1 MEKKRQDEYPKTRW
15 GILLAIVAV
24 VIIIGAAFIGMLVS
38 LFDSPNPGLLGKSN
52 VALIKIEGPIL
63 TGKESFFEPVASS
76 SEIMGFIEE
85 ASEDSGIDAI
95 ILEINSPGGSA
106 VASDEIVSSISK
118 VKKPKISFIRE
129 VGASGAYWVA
139 ASTDYIIANRL
150 SITGSVGVI
159 SSYLEFAGLL
169 RDYNVTYRRLVAG
182 KYKDI
187 GDPFRELTNPEEAI
201 LQQQLDEVHS
211 IFLSDVAEKRR
222 LTQAQT
228 AEISTGLFFIGAKAK
243 ELGLVDELGG
253 KEEAV
258 AYLENKFNA
267 SVNIIEYKKE
277 PSFAELFTGLLG
289 KNSFLIG
296 KGIGSSM
303 VQDRVGLYI

>member
-129 VGASGAYWVA
+129 VGASGDYWVA

-201 LQQQLDEVHS
+201 LQQQ
-211 IFLSDVAEKRR
+211 
-222 LTQAQT
+222 
-228 AEISTGLFFIGAKAK
+228 
-243 ELGLVDELGG
+243 
-253 KEEAV
+253 
-258 AYLENKFNA
+258 
-267 SVNIIEYKKE
+267 
-277 PSFAELFTGLLG
+277 
-289 KNSFLIG
+289 
-296 KGIGSSM
+296 
-303 VQDRVGLYI
+303 